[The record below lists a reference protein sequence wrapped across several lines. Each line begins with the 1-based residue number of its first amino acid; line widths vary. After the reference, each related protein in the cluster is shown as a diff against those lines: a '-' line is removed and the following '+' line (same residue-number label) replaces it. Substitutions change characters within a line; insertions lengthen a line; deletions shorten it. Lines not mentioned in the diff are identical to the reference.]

1 MLSFSLCKSVQ
12 TEWTWSLKL
21 VEKPG
26 DTLNH
31 LHSCRNC
38 AKRTPPALRGCEAP
52 PPTSAAFWGPGDPLC
67 NREPVLGCSTS
78 GASSFTWERALFE
91 EMKAS

>member
-1 MLSFSLCKSVQ
+1 MDVVIEAGGETRRHLKSFAQLQELCKANSTGAEGV
-12 TEWTWSLKL
+12 
-21 VEKPG
+21 
-26 DTLNH
+26 
-31 LHSCRNC
+31 
-38 AKRTPPALRGCEAP
+38 RGP